1 MHIGY
6 QIIADGA
13 DVTGRFQDRLISM
26 TIKDE
31 AGQKSDT
38 AEIEVDNRDYALA
51 LPKVGAKL
59 DLAMGLGGV
68 LVPMGRYVVDELSGE
83 IFPSTLT
90 ISAKAADMRGSIRSR
105 KTRAWKNVTLG
116 QILDQIAGEHGLTPV
131 ISDSLK
137 AAGFAYLAQTSESD
151 LHFLTRLARD
161 LDAVAKP
168 ASGHLIVVQR
178 GAGQAGNGAALPVFR
193 IHRSQM
199 SGARFDIK
207 SRAKPGKVVAQWG
220 ERASGK
226 VHKVS
231 AGKDSPQETLRHRYA
246 TKSEAERAANAA
258 LSRGKRSSG
267 SISVDLGGF
276 WGALMAEAKVDLQ
289 GIPSELCGEW
299 LITSVTHTLN
309 GSLTTSFNA
318 ERDQEESSDAAS

>member
-1 MHIGY
+1 MHIGF

-13 DVTGRFQDRLISM
+13 DVTERFQDRLISM

-51 LPKVGAKL
+51 LPQTGARL

-90 ISAKAADMRGSIRSR
+90 ISAKAADMQGPIRSR
-105 KTRAWKNVTLG
+105 KTRDWKNVTLG
-116 QILDQIAGEHGLTPV
+116 QILNQIAGEHGLTPV

-137 AAGFAYLAQTSESD
+137 GAGFAYLAQTSESD

-168 ASGHLIVVQR
+168 ASGYLIMVRR
-178 GAGQAGNGAALPVFR
+178 GEGKTASGADLPVFR
-193 IHRSQM
+193 IHRRQM
-199 SGARFDIK
+199 SGARFDLK
-207 SRAKPGKVVAQWG
+207 SRAKSGKVVAHWG
-220 ERASGK
+220 ERAAGQTRT
-226 VHKVS
+226 VS

-246 TKSEAERAANAA
+246 TKGEAQRAADAA
-258 LSRGKRSSG
+258 LSRGKRSSA
-267 SISVDLGGF
+267 SIEVDLGGF

-299 LITSVTHTLN
+299 LITSVTHSLN

-318 ERDQEESSDAAS
+318 ERDHEESSDAAT